1 MKIGV
6 IPGDGIGP
14 EITSA
19 ALAALRATGLPLEF
33 EEIPVGS
40 AAVAGTGQPLPESS
54 LDRLRR
60 LPATLKAP
68 LIVNKLEGRLAC
80 RQPDGSE
87 IVYPSLN
94 NALRRE
100 LGLFVNPRPIRG
112 YPGISGR
119 HAELDIVVMR
129 EITEDIY
136 LGLETRHGDESAEA
150 IKRITRT
157 ASLRVARFAFDYA
170 RRHGR
175 RRVTCLHK
183 ANVLNYTDGL
193 FLRCCREA
201 AAENADIA
209 FDDLMIDAACY
220 AIVRDPRRLD
230 VVVCPNQYGDIFSDL
245 AAGLVGSLG
254 LAPGANLGPNTATF
268 EASHGAAPDI
278 AGRGIANPFALIL
291 SAAMLLDHLG
301 HDAAALAIAAAVRS
315 LLAAGRPLTP
325 DLGGNATTDEV
336 AAAVA
341 ERVAAAAP
349 PATAHRRSS

>member
-14 EITSA
+14 EITEA
-19 ALAALRATGLPLEF
+19 TLAVLRATGLSLEF

-40 AAVAGTGQPLPESS
+40 AAVAVSGHPLPDTS
-54 LDRLRR
+54 LARLRA

-68 LIVNKLEGRLAC
+68 LIVHKLEGRLAC
-80 RQPDGSE
+80 RQADGSE
-87 IVYPSLN
+87 VVYPSLN

-112 YPGISGR
+112 FPGISGR
-119 HAELDIVVMR
+119 HADLDVVIFR

-136 LGLETRHGDESAEA
+136 LGLETRQGDESAEA
-150 IKRITRT
+150 VKRITRF
-157 ASLRVARFAFDYA
+157 ASLRVARFAFAHA

-193 FLRCCREA
+193 FLRCCREV
-201 AAENADIA
+201 AAENPDVA

-254 LAPGANLGPNTATF
+254 LAPGANLGPTTATF

-291 SAAMLLDHLG
+291 SGAMLLEHLG
-301 HDAAALAIAAAVRS
+301 FPAAATAIELGVRS
-315 LLAAGRPLTP
+315 ILRDGHPLTP
-325 DLGGNATTDEV
+325 DLGGKATSAEV

-341 ERVAAAAP
+341 ARVPGLLGAP
-349 PATAHRRSS
+349 NSTRTP